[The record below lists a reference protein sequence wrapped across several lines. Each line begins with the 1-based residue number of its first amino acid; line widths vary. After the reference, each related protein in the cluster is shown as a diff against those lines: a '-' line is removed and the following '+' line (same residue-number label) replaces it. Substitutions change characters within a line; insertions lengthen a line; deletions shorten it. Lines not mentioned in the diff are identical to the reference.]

1 MVIKIK
7 AFFPVKNGVFKYYH
21 QPIPKK
27 MIFLSLSALTLFAL
41 ENTPLK
47 ILKNSFHQ

>member
-7 AFFPVKNGVFKYYH
+7 SFFPVKNGVFKYY